1 MTDKQQNELLE
12 KFANDSP
19 LAEHIK
25 VEITEHSQS
34 YKPAY
39 EGAPAHYED
48 AQLLSSILMGAGH
61 LLYWLRRNGYTI
73 ATKRRKVAKNYNRKG
88 AKCV

>member
-1 MTDKQQNELLE
+1 MTDKQMHELLE

-34 YKPAY
+34 YKPRLLNS
-39 EGAPAHYED
+39 PAHYED
-48 AQLLSSILMGAGH
+48 AKLLSSVLMGAEH
-61 LLYWLRRNGYTI
+61 LMFWLRRNKYEI
-73 ATKRRKVAKNYNRKG
+73 RRKK
-88 AKCV
+88 

>member
-1 MTDKQQNELLE
+1 MTDKQMHELLE

-34 YKPAY
+34 YKPKY
-39 EGAPAHYED
+39 KDAPAHYED
-48 AQLLSSILMGAGH
+48 AKLLSSVLMGAEH
-61 LLYWLRRNGYTI
+61 LMFWLLRNGYKI
-73 ATKRRKVAKNYNRKG
+73 TKCHK
-88 AKCV
+88 